1 VFSAP
6 QKPPSNSPR
15 FTTHPPQIHHVF
27 TTRKTQK
34 NAKPPAKTT
43 LPPCRIFSFK
53 TRKIEDM
60 GISRKDALDCFASDD
75 LIGIGMEADAVRRR
89 LHPEGVVS
97 YTIDGRID
105 YTKFSNGSG
114 LQPIFDQI
122 SGIVAKGGTAVV
134 LQGEVPPSTTIS
146 WFDGLFRSIKDR
158 FPNLWLHCLSAKEIL
173 SIAQNSGL
181 TIEDTIARLLDA
193 GLNSIP
199 GDDAGILDDA
209 LQRQGSVFWKCKA
222 ADWIAI
228 HRAAH
233 KLGVRTT
240 ATMMFGAGETFEHRV
255 NHLEAMRQLQE
266 ETGGFTSF
274 TPWASSSGIS
284 SMIGFEEA
292 TAVEYLKTLAI
303 SRMYLDNIDNVQS
316 NLETQGLKVLQV
328 GLRFGGNDVGSVLL
342 AEGANAA
349 TEEQLRQVI
358 RDAGFK
364 PVQRDTLYRTMFL
377 N

>member
-1 VFSAP
+1 
-6 QKPPSNSPR
+6 
-15 FTTHPPQIHHVF
+15 
-27 TTRKTQK
+27 
-34 NAKPPAKTT
+34 
-43 LPPCRIFSFK
+43 
-53 TRKIEDM
+53 M
-60 GISRKDALDCFASDD
+60 GISRKEALECFQSDD

-97 YTIDGRID
+97 YTIDGRVDFANSADDAGFACICD
-105 YTKFSNGSG
+105 R
-114 LQPIFDQI
+114 I
-122 SGIVAKGGTAVV
+122 SGIVAMGGTGVM
-134 LQGEVPPSTTIS
+134 LRGEVVPALTIA
-146 WFDGLFRSIKDR
+146 WFDGLFRRIKER
-158 FPNLWLHCLSAKEIL
+158 FPALWLHSLSATEIL
-173 SIAQNSGL
+173 TIARQAGL
-181 TIEDTIARLLDA
+181 PVHDTIARLRDA
-193 GLNSIP
+193 GLDSIP

-209 LQRQGSVFWKCKA
+209 VQHQGARMKWKA
-222 ADWIAI
+222 ADWIAV

-233 KLGVRTT
+233 GIGMQTT
-240 ATMMFGAGETFEHRV
+240 ATMTFGCGETLEHRM
-255 NHLEAMRQLQE
+255 NHLEAVRRLQE
-266 ETGGFTSF
+266 ETGGFTAF
-274 TPWASSSGIS
+274 TPWSFAPRGSALH
-284 SMIGFEEA
+284 GFEEA

-303 SRMYLDNIDNVQS
+303 SRMYLSNVENVQS

>member
-1 VFSAP
+1 
-6 QKPPSNSPR
+6 
-15 FTTHPPQIHHVF
+15 
-27 TTRKTQK
+27 
-34 NAKPPAKTT
+34 
-43 LPPCRIFSFK
+43 
-53 TRKIEDM
+53 M
-60 GISRKDALDCFASDD
+60 GISRIEALDCFQSDD

-89 LHPEGVVS
+89 VHPEGVVT

-105 YTKFSNGSG
+105 YANSTDRADFER
-114 LQPIFDQI
+114 ICDRI
-122 SGIVAKGGTAVV
+122 SGIVAIGATGVI
-134 LQGEVPPSTTIS
+134 LQGEVAPALTIA
-146 WFDGLFRSIKDR
+146 WFDSLFRRIKER
-158 FPNLWLHCLSAKEIL
+158 FPSLWLHSLSAREIL
-173 SIAQNSGL
+173 AIAKQSGS
-181 TIEDTIARLLDA
+181 TVQDTIARLRDA
-193 GLNSIP
+193 GLDSIP

-209 LQRQGSVFWKCKA
+209 VQHQGARMKWKTEE
-222 ADWIAI
+222 WIAV

-233 KLGVRTT
+233 KFEMQTT
-240 ATMMFGAGETFEHRV
+240 ATMMFGGGETFEHRM

-274 TPWASSSGIS
+274 TPWSFAPQGSALN
-284 SMIGFEEA
+284 GFEEA

-303 SRMYLDNIDNVQS
+303 SRMYLSNIENVQS

-349 TEEQLRQVI
+349 TEEQLRRVI